1 MITKRTLVG
10 GIAVLT
16 LALAGAGQG
25 LSQPPAAGRAGGG
38 GPPAPPPPLAQA
50 GDIVT
55 TRQGKVQ
62 GGINEG
68 VSAFRG
74 VPFAAP
80 PVGDLRW
87 RDPKPHA
94 AWTGVRAATSFSAG
108 CRDAEDC
115 LYLNVWRPADA
126 KPGAKLPVYV
136 WIHGGAFTA
145 GSGAGV
151 DGAQFAK
158 KGIVAVSVNYR
169 LGRLGFFSHPALK
182 NEGGSTDGNYG
193 LADNVAALKWVQAN
207 IAAFGGDP
215 KKVTIGG
222 ESAGAILVNLLM
234 LAPPAQGTFNGAI
247 AESGFGRR
255 IMYPVHANGR
265 SGDEIG
271 QRFAAS
277 QNIKGTDAAAAKALR
292 ALPFSALG
300 NAPGSGQPDQPT
312 PMLDGKLVKSGIYD
326 GFAAGREA
334 KVPYLVG
341 GNSNESSLY
350 RSFMDPKTEFAR
362 IVDRK
367 DAFNAAFD
375 PEKSGNT
382 ERIVARYITDQRI
395 SEPDR
400 ALAREHSKRAP
411 AFVYHFSYVPQAQA
425 ATSLGMAHGG
435 EISYAFD
442 TLRGNPDAPGQNV
455 AAAMNRYF
463 ASFVKVGNPGAA
475 GGPTWPKF
483 DMANES
489 LVEFPMNG
497 TPVVQNH
504 FHRERL
510 DWVEAAAKKG
520 PVRMAFEKLD

>member
-1 MITKRTLVG
+1 MTHKRILIG
-10 GIAVLT
+10 AVAA
-16 LALAGAGQG
+16 LALAGVGASQVMGQ
-25 LSQPPAAGRAGGG
+25 QPAQPAGRGGG
-38 GPPAPPPPLAQA
+38 QQAPAPLTQGGP
-50 GDIVT
+50 IITVK
-55 TRQGKVQ
+55 QGKLQ
-62 GGINEG
+62 GGSLNG
-68 VSAFRG
+68 VNAYRG
-74 VPFAAP
+74 IPFAAP

-87 RDPKPHA
+87 RDPKAPA
-94 AWTGVRAATSFSAG
+94 SWTGVKAATKFSPA
-108 CRDAEDC
+108 CNEAEDC
-115 LYLNVWRPADA
+115 LYLNVWTPADA
-126 KPGAKLPVYV
+126 KPGDKLPVYV
-136 WIHGGAFTA
+136 WIHGGAFIF

-151 DGAQFAK
+151 DGSQFAK
-158 KGIVAVSVNYR
+158 KGIVVVSVNYR
-169 LGRLGFFSHPALK
+169 LGRLGFFSHPALTGESK
-182 NEGGSTDGNYG
+182 STSGNYG
-193 LADNVAALKWVQAN
+193 VADNIAALKWVQQN
-207 IAAFGGDP
+207 VGAFGGDP

-234 LAPPAQGTFNGAI
+234 LTPEAQGSFNGAI

-255 IMYPVHANGR
+255 ILYPVHANGR
-265 SGDEIG
+265 SGEEIG
-271 QRFAAS
+271 LRFAAS
-277 QNIKGTDAAAAKALR
+277 QGIKGTDAAAAKALR

-312 PMLDGKLVKSGIYD
+312 PMLDGKLIKSGIYE

-350 RSFMDPKTEFAR
+350 RSFMTPQAEFSR
-362 IVDRK
+362 ITDRK
-367 DAFNAAFD
+367 DAFLAAFD
-375 PEKSGNT
+375 PEKSGNQ
-382 ERIVARYITDQRI
+382 ERIIARYITDQRI

-455 AAAMNRYF
+455 AGAMNRYF
-463 ASFVKVGNPGAA
+463 ASFVKVGDPGAA
-475 GGPTWPKF
+475 GGPAWPKF
-483 DMANES
+483 DMASEP
-489 LVEFPMNG
+489 LVEFPING

-504 FHRERL
+504 FHKQRL
-510 DWVEAAAKKG
+510 DWVEAGAKAG

>member
-1 MITKRTLVG
+1 M
-10 GIAVLT
+10 
-16 LALAGAGQG
+16 
-25 LSQPPAAGRAGGG
+25 
-38 GPPAPPPPLAQA
+38 
-50 GDIVT
+50 
-55 TRQGKVQ
+55 
-62 GGINEG
+62 NEG

-74 VPFAAP
+74 IPFAAP

-87 RDPKPHA
+87 RDPKPAA
-94 AWTGVRAATSFSAG
+94 AWTGVRAATSFSPA
-108 CRDAEDC
+108 CNEAEDC

-151 DGAQFAK
+151 DGTQFAK
-158 KGIVAVSVNYR
+158 KGVVVVSVNYR

-182 NEGGSTDGNYG
+182 AEKGGTEGNYG
-193 LADNVAALKWVQAN
+193 LADNIAALKWVQAN
-207 IAAFGGDP
+207 ATAFGGDP

-234 LAPPAQGTFNGAI
+234 LAPQSNGLYQGAI

-255 IMYPVHANGR
+255 ILYPVHGTSGR
-265 SGDEIG
+265 TGEEIG
-271 QRFAAS
+271 QRFALT
-277 QNIKGTDAAAAKALR
+277 QGIKGDDAAAAKALR

-312 PMLDGKLVKSGIYD
+312 PMIDGKLVKTGIYE

-350 RSFMDPKTEFAR
+350 RSFMDPKTEFTR
-362 IVDRK
+362 ITDRK
-367 DAFNAAFD
+367 DAFLTAFD
-375 PEKSGNT
+375 PEKSGNQ

-400 ALAREHSKRAP
+400 ALAREHAKRAP
-411 AFVYHFSYVPQAQA
+411 VFVYHFSYVPQAQA

-463 ASFVKVGNPGAA
+463 ASFVKVGDPGAA

-483 DMANES
+483 DASSEP

-504 FHRERL
+504 FHKQRL
-510 DWVEAAAKKG
+510 DWVEAGAKAA
-520 PVRMAFEKLD
+520 PLRMAFEKLD

>member
-1 MITKRTLVG
+1 MITRRL
-10 GIAVLT
+10 LT
-16 LALAGAGQG
+16 ASVAALCLMGAGAVK
-25 LSQPPAAGRAGGG
+25 SQPPAGGRGGGG
-38 GPPAPPPPLAQA
+38 GPPPPPPPLAQA
-50 GDIVT
+50 GDIVAT
-55 TRQGKVQ
+55 KSGKLQ

-74 VPFAAP
+74 IPFAAP

-87 RDPKPHA
+87 RDPKA
-94 AWTGVRAATSFSAG
+94 AASWAGVKAATGYSPACSQ
-108 CRDAEDC
+108 AEDC

-126 KPGAKLPVYV
+126 KPGDKLPVYV

-151 DGAQFAK
+151 DGTSFAK
-158 KGIVAVSVNYR
+158 KGVIVVSVNYR
-169 LGRLGFFSHPALK
+169 LGRLGFFAHPALTAE
-182 NEGGSTDGNYG
+182 NGGTPGNFG
-193 LADNVAALKWVQAN
+193 LADNIQSLRWVNQN

-234 LAPPAQGTFNGAI
+234 LNQQASGLFQGAV

-255 IMYPVHANGR
+255 ILYPTHASTGR
-265 SGDEIG
+265 SGEEIG

-277 QNIKGTDAAAAKALR
+277 QGVKGSDAAAAKALR
-292 ALPFSALG
+292 ALPFAALG

-312 PMLDGKLVKSGIYD
+312 PMIDGTLVKTGIYD

-350 RSFMDPKTEFAR
+350 RSFMKPTDEFAK
-362 IVDRK
+362 ITDRK
-367 DAFNAAFD
+367 DAFMAAFD
-375 PEKSGNT
+375 PDKKGDT
-382 ERIVARYITDQRI
+382 ERVVARWITDQRI

-411 AFVYHFSYVPQAQA
+411 VFVYHFSYVPQAGA
-425 ATSLGMAHGG
+425 ATSLGAPHGG

-442 TLRGNPDAPGQNV
+442 SLRGNPDAPGQNV
-455 AAAMNRYF
+455 AGEMNRYW
-463 ASFVKVGNPGAA
+463 ASFVKVGDPGSA
-475 GGPTWPKF
+475 GGPRWPKF
-483 DMANES
+483 STADEP
-489 LVEFPMNG
+489 LVEFKADG
-497 TPVVQNH
+497 GSVVQNH
-504 FHRERL
+504 FHRDRL
-510 DWVEAAAKKG
+510 DWVEANQKSAG
-520 PVRMAFEKLD
+520 TVRLAFER